1 MQAVASPQPRSSKLP
16 VRSCP
21 LSEHL
26 SGSAPGSHQPPSEK
40 LPPHW
45 ALSCSL
51 PVPALTSPR
60 KLATLAP
67 TQPHGTSDPALS
79 SESPQNAACGA
90 AAGGTCGGNRY
101 HPCWPRSD
109 PGSSGVDGG
118 WRPGRTQMLSFSG
131 GFSSRRSTPRADA
144 VVRRGC
150 PKRQHC
156 KLKCQDPGRSAALSR
171 SRGGWRRYSAHRP
184 SPPSERP
191 AVRGRG
197 YRAFQSLMAV
207 SVQQRRPVLST
218 SLSLLSHTRGPA
230 PLRTPSVLPSHL
242 DHQLPLRSWRTKRMG
257 APGGG
262 GEGAEAG
269 TAVSAPAG
277 APRVQG
283 ASSPC

>member
-90 AAGGTCGGNRY
+90 AAGGTCGGN
-101 HPCWPRSD
+101 
-109 PGSSGVDGG
+109 
-118 WRPGRTQMLSFSG
+118 
-131 GFSSRRSTPRADA
+131 SSRRSTPRADA

-242 DHQLPLRSWRTKRMG
+242 DHQLPLRSWRTSQGRWALTVGRDQG
-257 APGGG
+257 AGSPGGG
-262 GEGAEAG
+262 WGPR
-269 TAVSAPAG
+269 APG
-277 APRVQG
+277 RELLEDKAPGRPENRRLQEYLLRLHEENFQ
-283 ASSPC
+283 AAP

>member
-156 KLKCQDPGRSAALSR
+156 KLKCQDPGRGLRTKAGGPAMGMGAWPSLFALTSDGR
-171 SRGGWRRYSAHRP
+171 SVFNGHIAPAGAQLSPDRGAVGADTPHTDHLLRLKGLRSGW
-184 SPPSERP
+184 ERP
-191 AVRGRG
+191 AVEEKELKLGRLSAPRPEP
-197 YRAFQSLMAV
+197 RASRAH
-207 SVQQRRPVLST
+207 RPPVDWAAS
-218 SLSLLSHTRGPA
+218 A
-230 PLRTPSVLPSHL
+230 P
-242 DHQLPLRSWRTKRMG
+242 TKR
-257 APGGG
+257 
-262 GEGAEAG
+262 
-269 TAVSAPAG
+269 
-277 APRVQG
+277 PRD
-283 ASSPC
+283 